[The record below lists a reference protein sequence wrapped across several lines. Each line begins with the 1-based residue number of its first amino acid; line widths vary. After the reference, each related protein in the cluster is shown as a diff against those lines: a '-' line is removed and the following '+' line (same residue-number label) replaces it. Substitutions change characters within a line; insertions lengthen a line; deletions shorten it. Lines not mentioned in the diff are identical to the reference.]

1 MKTLLTDLVGLVG
14 LGCLA
19 AGLYIQFGTGPALIV
34 GGALLL
40 SVAVAAGRR
49 GGRR

>member
-19 AGLYIQFGTGPALIV
+19 AGLYINLAQDRP
-34 GGALLL
+34 
-40 SVAVAAGRR
+40 
-49 GGRR
+49 